1 MEITNDII
9 EMTLDKIANRYGIRP
24 DLDLIKLDDDK
35 TRHILK
41 QGLYFCVTDFDRNYL
56 PNSILTNRELYGKY
70 ISTLTYKSAYLKAHY
85 PVEFMTTAISNLEI
99 FEGVLELFFDECKKL
114 DIAIL
119 KPSILKSNISFE
131 PLDDNVILYGFI
143 GLQIAPYKMEGILSE
158 REKANFGTFEEFLQR
173 LQLTSLDS
181 EDISVLIKSGALDD
195 FGYSRKA
202 MLRNTQLQENVYTFS
217 DEHKKLSEY
226 DASSLIAMELQATK
240 TSFTKELG
248 MAMEDEEDMI
258 QKIAQENGIHLS
270 RGAILELKRHMPTSQ
285 YELEFDML
293 RLDAYAS
300 LADLKINSTMI
311 ENYYSKG
318 NE

>member
-1 MEITNDII
+1 MKITNNII
-9 EMTLDKIANRYGIRP
+9 EITLDKIVDRHDIRL
-24 DLDLIKLDDDK
+24 DLDSIKLDDNK

-41 QGLYFCVTDFDRNYL
+41 QGLHFCVTDFDTNYL
-56 PNSILTNRELYGKY
+56 PDSILTDRELYGKY
-70 ISTLTYKSAYLKAHY
+70 LSTLTYKSAYLKAHY

-119 KPSILKSNISFE
+119 KPSILKSNISFK
-131 PLDDNVILYGFI
+131 PLDDNAILYGFI
-143 GLQIAPYKMEGILSE
+143 GLQIAPYKMECILSE
-158 REKANFGTFEEFLQR
+158 RERANFGTFEEFLQR
-173 LQLTSLDS
+173 LHITPLDS
-181 EDISVLIKSGALDD
+181 EDISALIKSGALDD

-202 MLRNTQLQENVYTFS
+202 MLRNTQTQENVYTLS

-240 TSFTKELG
+240 TFFTKELG
-248 MAMEDEEDMI
+248 ITMEDEEDMI

-270 RGAILELKRHMPTSQ
+270 RGAILELKRHMPKSQ

-300 LADLKINSTMI
+300 LANLKINSTMV
-311 ENYYSKG
+311 ENYYSKD
-318 NE
+318 NK